1 MMSTM
6 VFPVVPER
14 TPRLAYY
21 RRLAELWAAGRP
33 PAPMLFIDYLRQ
45 LAQRAQNVQAPA
57 PVGAEDL
64 NLFRR
69 LVMARPEDLRRRLLG
84 ANVQRLRELDRDQR
98 AALRAL
104 EVSPDLLSPLGELRY
119 EPAHSRLLGYFMDR
133 RRVPGLAEPLLGEML
148 AMIDA
153 PAEAA
158 DDDSVS
164 AAVVS
169 TEVVIPGGR
178 VDLQVESPSLLAFIE
193 VKVDAAEGPSQ
204 LRRYRTALDARA
216 GGRATVLAVLTLP
229 GAEGPPAG
237 LSCSHVTFADLLSRW
252 LPLARSHDDASAYLS
267 RYLGSV
273 ARLLGYAGEGPFEH
287 WTFADQRNALDFVSR
302 VGSGGFRGDD
312 L

>member
-6 VFPVVPER
+6 VFPVVPEP

-84 ANVQRLRELDRDQR
+84 ANVQRLRGLDRDQR

-193 VKVDAAEGPSQ
+193 VKVDATEGPSQ

-216 GGRATVLAVLTLP
+216 GGRATVLAFLTLP

-287 WTFADQRNALDFVSR
+287 WTFADQRNALDFVSQ